1 MIRRSVINNNRL
13 VNNLNQRTVT
23 DHTKKEPASFVKWR
37 SAENKTHILPDEWT
51 DSWKDVYE
59 NKHSRGAF
67 VERIYAELT

>member
-37 SAENKTHILPDEWT
+37 SAENKTHILPDEW
-51 DSWKDVYE
+51 
-59 NKHSRGAF
+59 
-67 VERIYAELT
+67 